1 MSGLGFHPKSSL
13 CVENGPFSSFS
24 SPSRS
29 VFFDFIVRSYKN
41 VPIPKLRIVLQRSAK
56 GPPCNYMDMKSR
68 SATFVFTH
76 VLAEPRKQFPRRSRG
91 TMPNPRRILAH
102 NVGVSSTPQFLK
114 DLSVRV
120 EFLFIR

>member
-1 MSGLGFHPKSSL
+1 
-13 CVENGPFSSFS
+13 
-24 SPSRS
+24 
-29 VFFDFIVRSYKN
+29 
-41 VPIPKLRIVLQRSAK
+41 
-56 GPPCNYMDMKSR
+56 MKSR
-68 SATFVFTH
+68 SATFVFTQ
-76 VLAEPRKQFPRRSRG
+76 VLAEPRKQFPRRSRV